1 MKEMLNWPGQSLL
14 PINLGSIGSRRII
27 FSVHFEDILMSLL
40 QMITIC
46 LVSKLLL
53 AWAMQHRYSIHLL
66 IINILLVYQLHQV
79 LIMIL
84 FELKLPFMD
93 SSVAARDLLH
103 LLISAVLN
111 ASHVIVLTWE
121 VVGSAFISIFI
132 MFLWIFCSVA
142 FSGCRRN
149 WWKGTLAAWI
159 FTWPRWTQA
168 STFYSPVS

>member
-53 AWAMQHRYSIHLL
+53 AGAMQHRYSIYLL
-66 IINILLVYQLHQV
+66 IINLLLVYQLHQV

-111 ASHVIVLTWE
+111 ASHVIVLT
-121 VVGSAFISIFI
+121 
-132 MFLWIFCSVA
+132 
-142 FSGCRRN
+142 
-149 WWKGTLAAWI
+149 
-159 FTWPRWTQA
+159 
-168 STFYSPVS
+168 

>member
-14 PINLGSIGSRRII
+14 PINLGSIGSQRII

-40 QMITIC
+40 RMITIC
-46 LVSKLLL
+46 LVSKPLL
-53 AWAMQHRYSIHLL
+53 AWAIYLL
-66 IINILLVYQLHQV
+66 IINLLVYQLHQV

-84 FELKLPFMD
+84 FELKPPFMD
-93 SSVAARDLLH
+93 SSVTASDLLY

-111 ASHVIVLTWE
+111 ASHVIVLIWE
-121 VVGSAFISIFI
+121 VGGSAFISICI

-142 FSGCRRN
+142 FSGYRRN

-168 STFYSPVS
+168 STFYNPVS